1 MVSRTP
7 APAGM
12 WIREARLRG
21 GLSQQELARRVGT
34 SQSLVAR
41 WERGQVDPRF
51 STVVRAI
58 RACGFDLAL
67 GVVTYDYDH
76 DLLVRENLRLAPKE
90 RLRKMQEIRRGL
102 NELTARAKPH
112 GES

>member
-1 MVSRTP
+1 MASRPP
-7 APAGM
+7 APAGI
-12 WIREARLRG
+12 WIREARLRA

-41 WERGQVDPRF
+41 WECGQVDPRF

-67 GVVTYDYDH
+67 GVVTYDHDH

-90 RLRKMQEIRRGL
+90 RLQRMQEIRRGL
-102 NELTARAKPH
+102 NELTARAKPS

>member
-1 MVSRTP
+1 MVSRAP
-7 APAGM
+7 APAGT
-12 WIREARLRG
+12 WIREARLRA
-21 GLSQQELARRVGT
+21 GLSQQELASRVGT

-58 RACGFDLAL
+58 RACGFDLAV
-67 GVVTYDYDH
+67 GVAAYDHDH
-76 DLLVRENLRLAPKE
+76 DLLVRENLRLAPEE
-90 RLRKMQEIRRGL
+90 RLHKMQEVRRGL
-102 NELTARAKPH
+102 SELTARVKPD

>member
-1 MVSRTP
+1 MALRDP
-7 APAGM
+7 APAGIL
-12 WIREARLRG
+12 IREARLRA
-21 GLSQQELARRVGT
+21 GLSQQELARRLDT

-58 RACGFDLAL
+58 RACGFDLAV
-67 GVVTYDYDH
+67 GVATYDHDH
-76 DLLVRENLRLAPKE
+76 DLLVRENLRLAPDE
-90 RLRKMQEIRRGL
+90 RLRKMQEVRRGL
-102 NELTARAKPH
+102 NELTAQRH